1 MSNLYVMQRSD
12 APQFVKVGRS
22 DHPVQRAESLQSG
35 HCFFMRV
42 LAIFSDVGQHERWVH
57 DQLKEFQVQTG
68 AGQEW
73 FHTDLSTVYSVIGR
87 IGAGHPICMPNLG
100 NNAGDY
106 ASLTASVDD
115 ALTAAEMRQVIATA
129 SGLSKKQVHD
139 RLQMHGF
146 SEVTSKYKNANNK
159 RTTKRVYRKGQQY
172 AALSNRQNQ

>member
-1 MSNLYVMQRSD
+1 MVAHRL
-12 APQFVKVGRS
+12 
-22 DHPVQRAESLQSG
+22 
-35 HCFFMRV
+35 
-42 LAIFSDVGQHERWVH
+42 VH
-57 DQLKEFQVQTG
+57 RF
-68 AGQEW
+68 
-73 FHTDLSTVYSVIGR
+73 SVIGR
-87 IGAGHPICMPNLG
+87 IGAGHPICMPMLG

-146 SEVTSKYKNANNK
+146 SEVTSKYRNANNK

>member
-22 DHPVQRAESLQSG
+22 DHPVQRAEALQSG

-57 DQLKEFQVQTG
+57 DQLKEFKVQTG

-87 IGAGHPICMPNLG
+87 IGAGHPRCITNLG

-106 ASLTASVDD
+106 ASLTASIDD
-115 ALTAAEMRQVIATA
+115 ATTAAEIRQVIATA
-129 SGLSKKQVHD
+129 SGLSKTQVHD
-139 RLQMHGF
+139 NLQMHGF
-146 SEVTSKYKNANNK
+146 REVSSNYKNAAGK
-159 RTTKRVYRKGQQY
+159 RSSKRVYRKGKQY
-172 AALSNRQNQ
+172 AVLSTQ